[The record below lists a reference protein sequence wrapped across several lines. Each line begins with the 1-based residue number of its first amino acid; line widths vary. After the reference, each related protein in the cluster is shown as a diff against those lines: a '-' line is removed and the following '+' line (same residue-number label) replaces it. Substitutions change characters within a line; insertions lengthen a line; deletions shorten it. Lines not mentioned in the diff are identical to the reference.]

1 MPTENLQR
9 PSYRQILKWTIFRA
23 RACAVDRRSPKD
35 IMTSRRSPWHDRFY
49 VAFFHDLPKRC
60 DQTAISFDGND
71 APASSSGDGGRGI
84 HGPSRLQSAG
94 VASSPAAQEQID
106 LPATE
111 GFDDRRQNILRMSLG
126 TTKNRTVEMKKAPI
140 ETRLCSP
147 FPNF

>member
-1 MPTENLQR
+1 
-9 PSYRQILKWTIFRA
+9 
-23 RACAVDRRSPKD
+23 
-35 IMTSRRSPWHDRFY
+35 MTSRRSPWHDRFC

-106 LPATE
+106 LPTTE
-111 GFDDRRQNILRMSLG
+111 GFRCVIRDLISDVP
-126 TTKNRTVEMKKAPI
+126 K
-140 ETRLCSP
+140 SP
-147 FPNF
+147 GMEISGAGGRFHLHVYM